1 MKGSGRGRPKNPE
14 RIYYDELF
22 DALDIPYIK
31 RGNVTYYIN
40 PFTG

>member
-31 RGNVTYYIN
+31 TGNVTYYIN